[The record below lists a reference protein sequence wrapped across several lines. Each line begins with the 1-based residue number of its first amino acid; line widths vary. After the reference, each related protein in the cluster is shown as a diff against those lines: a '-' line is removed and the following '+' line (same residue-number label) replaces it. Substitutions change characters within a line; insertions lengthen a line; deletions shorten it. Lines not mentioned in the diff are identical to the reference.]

1 MRTRQIAMAA
11 LVALAMPM
19 LHGQQVLDADQ
30 LVQRWLDAVRFHAA
44 GQNDEQVKWLGS
56 LPTEHWKLLN
66 TGLKSYFGQK
76 GASNHVIDQAAIF
89 HMVPLYAPAYRSTD
103 W

>member
-1 MRTRQIAMAA
+1 MRTRLIAMVA
-11 LVALAMPM
+11 LAALAMPM
-19 LHGQQVLDADQ
+19 LRGQPQVLDADQ

-66 TGLKSYFGQK
+66 AGLK
-76 GASNHVIDQAAIF
+76 
-89 HMVPLYAPAYRSTD
+89 
-103 W
+103 